1 MKMLNSGG
9 IIKRKKMR
17 RMNNYEKD
25 VRQILPNREHGI
37 FAWN

>member
-1 MKMLNSGG
+1 MRMLNLGG
-9 IIKRKKMR
+9 FIKKKMR
-17 RMNNYEKD
+17 RRNNYEKD